1 METIVIQ
8 SKDKSSSRYIK
19 KMLKEL
25 HGIESLSVLS
35 TSDRED
41 LAMIN
46 AINEGRS
53 GDYVNTELLKK
64 IRVNNY
70 KN

>member
-8 SKDKSSSRYIK
+8 SKDKSTSKYIK

-25 HGIESLSVLS
+25 DGIERISVLS
-35 TSDRED
+35 ASDRED

-46 AINEGRS
+46 AINKGRS
-53 GDYVNTELLKK
+53 GDYIDTEVFLKK
-64 IRVNNY
+64 I
-70 KN
+70 KGK

>member
-8 SKDKSSSRYIK
+8 SKDKSTSKYIK

-25 HGIESLSVLS
+25 DGIESISVLS
-35 TSDRED
+35 ASDRED

-46 AINEGRS
+46 AINKGRS
-53 GDYVNTELLKK
+53 GDYVDTEAFLKK
-64 IRVNNY
+64 I
-70 KN
+70 KGK

>member
-8 SKDKSSSRYIK
+8 SKDKSTSKYIK

-25 HGIESLSVLS
+25 DGIERISVLS
-35 TSDRED
+35 ASDRED

-46 AINEGRS
+46 AINKGRS
-53 GDYVNTELLKK
+53 SDYIDTEVFLKK
-64 IRVNNY
+64 I
-70 KN
+70 KGK